1 MMAITQDEVRRH
13 PRWREELTTSQVTP
27 GPRMGST
34 YLLVTVAFLI
44 VGTAIG
50 VLLLR

>member
-13 PRWREELTTSQVTP
+13 PRWREELNTP
-27 GPRMGST
+27 QAAQGPRMAGT
-34 YLLVTVAFLI
+34 YLLGMVAVLI

-50 VLLLR
+50 VLLLA